1 LRKANLH
8 ISSAEWNL
16 SLAMKPT
23 ENGEVVA
30 AKLAATVLLVRDGPE
45 GLQVF
50 MVVRHRQ
57 IEFASGALVFP
68 GGKVEPEDLAL
79 AGGDDDKAARIAAIR
94 ETHEEC
100 GVLLAPGGSLVDW
113 LAGDVTPALGALVPF
128 AHWITPPILPK
139 RFDTRFYI
147 VEAPEGQTAVH
158 DGGEAVDSIWIEPAH
173 GLAEAAAGRFTLVL
187 PTRLNLELLGQS
199 ATAAEAISAARARRV
214 TPIEPIAT
222 KTATGYRLAIP
233 ADAGYG
239 ASEYEV

>member
-1 LRKANLH
+1 
-8 ISSAEWNL
+8 
-16 SLAMKPT
+16 MKPS
-23 ENGEVVA
+23 ENGEVVP
-30 AKLAATVLLVRDGPE
+30 AKLAATVLMVRDGPE

-68 GGKVEPEDLAL
+68 GGKVEPEDVERAD
-79 AGGDDDKAARIAAIR
+79 GDDETAARIAAIR

-100 GVLLAPGGSLVDW
+100 GVLLVPSGGSLADW
-113 LAGDVTPALGALVPF
+113 FAGDIAPALDALTLF

-147 VEAPEGQTAVH
+147 AAAPEGQAAVH
-158 DGGEAVDSIWIEPAH
+158 DGGEAVDSIWIEPARA
-173 GLAEAAAGRFTLVL
+173 LAEADAGRYNLVL

-199 ATAAEAISAARARRV
+199 ATTAAAIAAARARRIA
-214 TPIEPIAT
+214 PIEPVAT
-222 KTATGYRLAIP
+222 KTAAGYRLAIP